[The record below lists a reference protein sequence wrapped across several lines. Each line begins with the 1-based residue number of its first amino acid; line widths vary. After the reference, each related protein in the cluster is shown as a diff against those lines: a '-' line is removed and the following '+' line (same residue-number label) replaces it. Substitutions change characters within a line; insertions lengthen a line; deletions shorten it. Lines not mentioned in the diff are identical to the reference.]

1 MASEI
6 KVNTIK
12 KASGSSIAVGESGDT
27 ITINSGATI
36 TTTGTV
42 SKLQRYSMAI
52 GDYGDASTSTTRKT
66 GKVALLNTTSATHI

>member
-42 SKLQRYSMAI
+42 SGNFKDIQWQSVI
-52 GDYGDASTSTTRKT
+52 TASTSTTAKQA
-66 GKVALLNTTSATHI
+66 KVTLLILLQQRIL